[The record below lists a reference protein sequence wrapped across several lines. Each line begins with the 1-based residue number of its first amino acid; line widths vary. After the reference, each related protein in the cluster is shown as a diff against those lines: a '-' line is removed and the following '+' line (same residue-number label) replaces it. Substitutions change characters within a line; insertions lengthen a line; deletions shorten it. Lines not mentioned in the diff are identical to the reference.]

1 MASALLYEYLTLSIT
16 VRRSRPIWHYQDQ
29 SVADVDKEADDYDG
43 LDYEIEEI
51 RRKCEIF
58 DGWRR
63 K

>member
-1 MASALLYEYLTLSIT
+1 M
-16 VRRSRPIWHYQDQ
+16 
-29 SVADVDKEADDYDG
+29 ADVDKEADDYDG